1 MKLCHLEQMDGLRDY
16 YTMGNKSDEDKLS
29 YDITY
34 TWNLVKKCYQEFR
47 KQKQMD
53 FKTKL
58 MVTIGKPWGGELGGQ
73 K

>member
-34 TWNLVKKCYQEFR
+34 TWNLVKNV
-47 KQKQMD
+47 
-53 FKTKL
+53 TKNL
-58 MVTIGKPWGGELGGQ
+58 ENRNKWISKPNLWLL
-73 K
+73 